1 MTDKK
6 YLELLSK
13 KYPTAA
19 DVASEIINLSAIK
32 SLPKGTEYFFSDLHG
47 EHEAFLHLLR
57 SASGMIQ
64 TKIDY
69 IFEKNLTADAREEL
83 ANLIYYPERYIKQ
96 RNDTNKINDE
106 WRRIAIYQ
114 LIQICEAVSAKY
126 TRSRVRK
133 RMPEE
138 FRYILDELL
147 NVTDDINK
155 DFYFNEIIHSIM
167 DTKIGD
173 DFICEL
179 CKLIQR
185 LAIDQV
191 HIIGDI
197 FDRGPRPDIIM
208 EELIRFKEVDIQW
221 GNHDISW
228 MGAAAGNRALIA
240 IVLRISMAYNNF
252 DLLEDGYGINLRPL
266 SEFADKVYQED
277 QCERFMPHL
286 LDENIYDPIDAK
298 LVAKMHKAITVIQ
311 LKLEGQLMRRHPEYN
326 MDSRNVLE
334 KINFEDMTIVREG
347 RVYKLSDTYFPT
359 IDPANP
365 LELTEKEEELMNV
378 LTASFQHARLLQKH
392 IKFIYSHGSMYKKV
406 NENLMYH
413 GCIPMEED
421 GSFTK
426 VKLGEGEYGG
436 KALLDEINEVVGRA
450 FYAKE
455 EKEKENACD
464 FLWYLWCGPKSP
476 LFGKDKM
483 ATFEGYFLT
492 DKSLKKEHYNVYY
505 RLSTEEKICNM
516 IMDEFGVDQEK
527 GHIINGHVPVK
538 IKDGE
543 SPIKAGGKL
552 FIIDGGISKAYQST
566 TGIAGYTLIY
576 DSHALRLAEH
586 MPFHPEGKNTP
597 KVHIVETMDHRV
609 NIADTDKGKML
620 TEEIED
626 LRALLEAYRSGIV

>member
-1 MTDKK
+1 MDNK
-6 YLELLSK
+6 YLMLLSQ

-47 EHEAFLHLLR
+47 EYEAFLHLLK

-69 IFEKNLTADAREEL
+69 TFDKTLTADSREEL
-83 ANLIYYPERYIKQ
+83 ANLIYYPENYLKKLS
-96 RNDTNKINDE
+96 DANKMDDE

-114 LIQICEAVSAKY
+114 LVQICEAVSAKY

-133 RMPEE
+133 RMPKE

-155 DFYFNEIIHSIM
+155 DFYFHEIIHSIM
-167 DTKIGD
+167 DTGIAD

-185 LAIDQV
+185 LAIGQV

-197 FDRGPRPDIIM
+197 FDRGPRPDIII
-208 EELIRFKEVDIQW
+208 EELIKFGEVDFQW

-228 MGAAAGNRALIA
+228 MGAAAGNKALMATVI
-240 IVLRISMAYNNF
+240 RISMAYNNF

-266 SEFADKVYQED
+266 SEFAGKVYKDD
-277 QCERFMPHL
+277 QCERFMPHT
-286 LDENIYDPIDAK
+286 LDDNIYDPIDAK

-311 LKLEGQLMRRHPEYN
+311 LKLEGQMMKRHPEYD
-326 MDSRNVLE
+326 MDGRNVLE
-334 KINFEDMTIVREG
+334 KINYVDMTIEREG
-347 RVYKLSDTYFPT
+347 KIYRLCDTNFPT
-359 IDPANP
+359 INPENP

-378 LTASFQHARLLQKH
+378 LAASFMHGQILQRH
-392 IKFIYSHGSMYKKV
+392 IKFIYSNGSMYKKA

-421 GSFTK
+421 GRFTQ
-426 VKLGEGEYGG
+426 VSIDGKLYAG
-436 KALLDEINEVVGRA
+436 KELLDKINEVVNRA
-450 FYAKE
+450 YFSKDGE
-455 EKEKENACD
+455 DKENACD
-464 FLWYLWCGPKSP
+464 FMWYLWCGSKSP

-483 ATFEGYFLT
+483 ATFEGYFLQ
-492 DKSLKKEHYNVYY
+492 DKSLKKENYNAYY
-505 RLSTEEKICNM
+505 SLSTSEECCDKIM
-516 IMDEFGVDQEK
+516 EEFDVDKEK

-543 SPIKAGGKL
+543 SPIKANGKL

-586 MPFHPEGKNTP
+586 TPFNPEGKNTP
-597 KVHIVETMDHRV
+597 KVHIVKAMDKRV
-609 NIADTDKGKML
+609 NIADTDKGREL
-620 TEEIED
+620 TEQIED
-626 LRALLEAYRSGIV
+626 LEELLEAYKRGII